1 MCQTGTSCE
10 AFLKKQHRT
19 VNSKNRRT
27 DGSRP
32 VFTSSFCMRNGK
44 YAWELH
50 YNHSAKQ
57 KEAEF
62 NISVQGGGLSVIL
75 NKGFYKR
82 GVATAGI
89 CRPWREDSCE

>member
-32 VFTSSFCMRNGK
+32 VFTSSFCMRNGICVGASFTITQPNK
-44 YAWELH
+44 R
-50 YNHSAKQ
+50 K
-57 KEAEF
+57 
-62 NISVQGGGLSVIL
+62 L
-75 NKGFYKR
+75 NLTSQY
-82 GVATAGI
+82 
-89 CRPWREDSCE
+89 REEG